1 MKINIYSKNI
11 IISSIPGFLSIVLSF
26 FSIPIYL
33 NYLGLEKYGNFLV
46 LHIFLTI
53 VMITNF
59 NLGKIASIKMQ
70 KFSNNKRKSIIS
82 TTMFI
87 SCISSF
93 FVSLVLYVFYLF
105 IINHFL
111 NFLNELL
118 MDDLKITKLQS
129 ALILYNEKLFF
140 FALFISNIYV
150 NLENICK
157 GVKHYYLSS
166 ISNLIF
172 YSFSLSIPAFLI
184 IFDTKVFGN
193 IQALFGISIFFKIL
207 SILILL
213 TTFAYK
219 GFFNSNILSKLIIK
233 DFILYSKWQTLSSTY
248 VQIFDY
254 VDKYLI
260 KIVLGAANLTLY
272 SIPQQI
278 AGKLQIL
285 SDAIIAVFIPRIS
298 STKKTKDI
306 FKIFNSNFYV
316 FFYFVGIGLIIINPF
331 LDEIIEWWLGENIK
345 STIFLLQIIYL
356 FKIFLLVSFYICIS
370 HIISTFF
377 DTQLKS
383 KKNSQI
389 DTIIL
394 IFFIFG
400 LVVSVYY
407 KNINY
412 FAYSILIRAILTFVL
427 KVIVVKKILINF
439 NILTLQNIIF
449 CLIFLFSVLENYYLF
464 YICSII
470 FIMISAT
477 NIPTNLLKKE
487 FLK

>member
-11 IISSIPGFLSIVLSF
+11 IISSIPGFVSIVLSF

-33 NYLGLEKYGNFLV
+33 NYLGLEKYGNFLI

-70 KFSNNKRKSIIS
+70 KFSNNNRRSIIS
-82 TTMFI
+82 TTIFVSFI
-87 SCISSF
+87 ASF
-93 FVSLVLYVFYLF
+93 FVSSALYIFYLLTMNHYSGLVLY
-105 IINHFL
+105 N
-111 NFLNELL
+111 
-118 MDDLKITKLQS
+118 D
-129 ALILYNEKLFF
+129 KLFF

-157 GVKHYYLSS
+157 GVRHYYLSS

-172 YSFSLSIPAFLI
+172 YSFSLSIPAFFI
-184 IFDTKVFGN
+184 IFDPKIYGN
-193 IQALFGISIFFKIL
+193 IQALFEISVFFKIL
-207 SILILL
+207 SIFLL
-213 TTFAYK
+213 VTTFAYK
-219 GFFNSNILSKLIIK
+219 KFFNSNILSELIIK

-248 VQIFDY
+248 IQIFDFF
-254 VDKYLI
+254 DKYLI
-260 KIVLGAANLTLY
+260 KIFLGAANLTLY

-278 AGKLQIL
+278 AGKLSIL

-298 STKKTKDI
+298 SRKKTKDI
-306 FKIFNSNFYV
+306 LNIFNSNFYI
-316 FFYFVGIGLIIINPF
+316 FFYLVGICLIIVNPF
-331 LDEIIEWWLGENIK
+331 LDEIIKWWLGNDINLK
-345 STIFLLQIIYL
+345 IIYL
-356 FKIFLLVSFYICIS
+356 FKIFLLVSFYICIT

-377 DTQLKS
+377 DTQYKS

-389 DTIIL
+389 ETIIL

-407 KNINY
+407 KNIYY
-412 FAYSILIRAILTFVL
+412 FAYTILIRTMLAFVI
-427 KVIVVKKILINF
+427 KAIVVKKNLINF
-439 NILTLQNIIF
+439 KMLIIQNIIF
-449 CLIFLFSVLENYYLF
+449 CLIFLFSILENYYLF
-464 YICSII
+464 YISSII
-470 FIMISAT
+470 FITTSAT
-477 NIPTNLLKKE
+477 NIPINLIKKE

>member
-11 IISSIPGFLSIVLSF
+11 IISSIPGFISIVLSF

-33 NYLGLEKYGNFLV
+33 NYLGLEKYGNFLI

-70 KFSNNKRKSIIS
+70 KFSNNNRKSIIS
-82 TTMFI
+82 TTIFVSFI
-87 SCISSF
+87 ASF
-93 FVSLVLYVFYLF
+93 FVSSALYIVYLFAINHYSSLVLY
-105 IINHFL
+105 N
-111 NFLNELL
+111 
-118 MDDLKITKLQS
+118 D
-129 ALILYNEKLFF
+129 KLFF

-157 GVKHYYLSS
+157 GVRHYYLGS

-172 YSFSLSIPAFLI
+172 YSFSLSMPAFFI
-184 IFDTKVFGN
+184 ISDSKIYGN
-193 IQALFGISIFFKIL
+193 IQTLFEISIFFKIL
-207 SILILL
+207 SIFLL
-213 TTFAYK
+213 VIIFAYK
-219 GFFNSNILSKLIIK
+219 KFFNSNILSELIIK

-248 VQIFDY
+248 VQIFDFF
-254 VDKYLI
+254 DKYLI
-260 KIVLGAANLTLY
+260 KIFLGAANLTLY

-278 AGKLQIL
+278 AGKLSIL

-298 STKKTKDI
+298 SRKKTKDI
-306 FKIFNSNFYV
+306 LNIFNSNFYI
-316 FFYFVGIGLIIINPF
+316 FFYLIGISLIIINPF
-331 LDEIIEWWLGENIK
+331 LDEIIKWWLGKNINLK
-345 STIFLLQIIYL
+345 IIYL
-356 FKIFLLVSFYICIS
+356 FKIFLLVSFYICIT

-377 DTQLKS
+377 DTQYKS

-389 DTIIL
+389 ETIIL

-407 KNINY
+407 KDINY
-412 FAYSILIRAILTFVL
+412 FAYTILLRAMLTFVI
-427 KVIVVKKILINF
+427 KAIVVRKNLINF
-439 NILTLQNIIF
+439 KMLIIQNLIF
-449 CLIFLFSVLENYYLF
+449 CLIFLFSILENYYLF
-464 YICSII
+464 YISSII
-470 FIMISAT
+470 FITMSAI
-477 NIPTNLLKKE
+477 NVPLSLIKKE

>member
-11 IISSIPGFLSIVLSF
+11 IISSIPGFISIVLSF

-33 NYLGLEKYGNFLV
+33 NYLGLEKYGNFLI

-70 KFSNNKRKSIIS
+70 KFSNNNRKSIIS
-82 TTMFI
+82 TTIFVSFI
-87 SCISSF
+87 ASF
-93 FVSLVLYVFYLF
+93 FVSSALYIVYLFVINHYSSLVLY
-105 IINHFL
+105 N
-111 NFLNELL
+111 
-118 MDDLKITKLQS
+118 D
-129 ALILYNEKLFF
+129 KLFF

-157 GVKHYYLSS
+157 GVRHYYLSS
-166 ISNLIF
+166 VSNLIF
-172 YSFSLSIPAFLI
+172 YSFSLSMPAFFI
-184 IFDTKVFGN
+184 ISDSKIYGN
-193 IQALFGISIFFKIL
+193 IQTLFEISIFFKIL
-207 SILILL
+207 SIFLL
-213 TTFAYK
+213 VITFAYK
-219 GFFNSNILSKLIIK
+219 KFFNSNILSGLIIK

-248 VQIFDY
+248 VQIFDFF
-254 VDKYLI
+254 DKYLI
-260 KIVLGAANLTLY
+260 KIFLGAANLTLY

-278 AGKLQIL
+278 AGKLSIL

-298 STKKTKDI
+298 SRKKTKDI
-306 FKIFNSNFYV
+306 LNIFNSNFYI
-316 FFYFVGIGLIIINPF
+316 FFYLIGISLIIINPF
-331 LDEIIEWWLGENIK
+331 LDEIIKWWLGKNINLK
-345 STIFLLQIIYL
+345 IIYL
-356 FKIFLLVSFYICIS
+356 FKIFLLVSFYICIT

-427 KVIVVKKILINF
+427 KAIVVKKILINF
-439 NILTLQNIIF
+439 NVLTLQNIIF

>member
-11 IISSIPGFLSIVLSF
+11 IISSIPGFISIVLSF

-33 NYLGLEKYGNFLV
+33 NYLGLEKYGNFLI

-70 KFSNNKRKSIIS
+70 KFSNNNRKSIIS
-82 TTMFI
+82 TTIFVSFI
-87 SCISSF
+87 ASF
-93 FVSLVLYVFYLF
+93 FVSSALYIVYLFVINHYSSLVLY
-105 IINHFL
+105 N
-111 NFLNELL
+111 
-118 MDDLKITKLQS
+118 D
-129 ALILYNEKLFF
+129 KLFF

-157 GVKHYYLSS
+157 GVRHYYLSS
-166 ISNLIF
+166 VSNLIF
-172 YSFSLSIPAFLI
+172 YSFSLSMPAFFI
-184 IFDTKVFGN
+184 ISDSKIYGN
-193 IQALFGISIFFKIL
+193 IQTLFEISIFFKIL
-207 SILILL
+207 SIFLL
-213 TTFAYK
+213 VITFAYK
-219 GFFNSNILSKLIIK
+219 KFFNSNILSGLIIK

-248 VQIFDY
+248 VQIFDF

-260 KIVLGAANLTLY
+260 KIFLGAANLTLY

-278 AGKLQIL
+278 AGKLGIV
-285 SDAIIAVFIPRIS
+285 SDAIISVFIPRIS
-298 STKKTKDI
+298 SRKKTKDI

-331 LDEIIEWWLGENIK
+331 LDEIILWWLGKNIQ
-345 STIFLLQIIYL
+345 STLFQLQIINL
-356 FKIFLLVSFYICIS
+356 FKIFLLVSFYICIT

-427 KVIVVKKILINF
+427 KAIVVKKILINF
-439 NILTLQNIIF
+439 NVLTLQNIIF